1 MSKRLTSILLLISLA
16 FNLAVV
22 GSMIFLKSKAAPPP
36 FVDHPGGRFRPMDR
50 FDRMERMKSDEGRPM
65 GRPDRRSDDGSRFED
80 SAATRELRLKFRRS
94 KMELMQELAKDPI
107 DEARINTILTRSLTE
122 QTALERTLGADLI
135 AARKKMTAEE
145 AEQRFGR
152 RAEALRRRI
161 ERTENRRI
169 DD

>member
-36 FVDHPGGRFRPMDR
+36 FPGHPGGRFRNMDR
-50 FDRMERMKSDEGRPM
+50 IDRMKSDEGRPM